1 LLVSFNFGQ
10 KRNKKEIK
18 MKVTLRRKQLSDG
31 RQSLFLDYYHKGKRR
46 YEYLGLYLTGNK
58 QSDKEMLQ
66 LAQNIRSKRELE
78 AASGEFGFDAK
89 FKQES
94 NLYDFLER
102 FAETKPKRIGV
113 YRQVKR
119 HLLLF
124 TQKDVLRFSDVTPFF
139 LEQWKAYLLSVI
151 TSNTARGLFSCLN
164 QVMKQALKEKIISK
178 NPFLEV
184 EPPKPL
190 NIKRDFL
197 TRDEIQKLAQT
208 ACAKP
213 EVKRAFLFA
222 CFCGL
227 RIGDIRRLTWANI
240 QDNAIHITQEKTQ
253 EPLFIPL
260 NQTALQLIGERGEPE
275 AKVFNLPSDAVL
287 SVVMQTW
294 VAQAGITKKVT
305 FHTSRHSFACLALE
319 NGVDIFTVSKLL
331 GHSRLETTLVYS
343 KILDSKK
350 REAVNKLPE
359 IEVI

>member
-1 LLVSFNFGQ
+1 
-10 KRNKKEIK
+10 
-18 MKVTLRRKQLSDG
+18 MKVTLRRKQLKDG
-31 RQSLFLDYYHKGKRR
+31 RQSLYLDYYHKGKRR
-46 YEYLGLYLTGNK
+46 YEYLRIYLTGDK
-58 QSDKEMLQ
+58 QSDKEKLQ
-66 LAQNIRSKRELE
+66 LAQAIRSKRELE
-78 AASGEFGFDAK
+78 AVSGEFGFDAK
-89 FKQES
+89 FKQET
-94 NLYDFLER
+94 NLYEFLER
-102 FAETKPKRIGV
+102 FAETTKPKRIGI
-113 YRQVKR
+113 YRQCKR

-124 TQKDVLRFSDVTPFF
+124 TQKEVLRFSDVTPFF

-164 QVMKQALKEKIISK
+164 QVMKQAVKEKIISK

-184 EPPKPL
+184 EAPKAL

-197 TRDEIQKLAQT
+197 TREEIQKLAQT
-208 ACAKP
+208 ACANP

-227 RIGDIRRLTWANI
+227 RLGDIRRLTWANI
-240 QDNAIHITQEKTQ
+240 QDNAIHITQEKTR
-253 EPLFIPL
+253 EPLYIPL

-275 AKVFNLPSDAVL
+275 EKVFNLPSDSVL

-294 VAQAGITKKVT
+294 VAQAGITKRVT

-359 IEVI
+359 IEVNL

>member
-1 LLVSFNFGQ
+1 
-10 KRNKKEIK
+10 
-18 MKVTLRRKQLSDG
+18 MKVTLRRKQLKDG
-31 RQSLFLDYYHKGKRR
+31 RQSLYLDYYHKGKRR
-46 YEYLGLYLTGNK
+46 YEYLRIYLTGDK
-58 QSDKEMLQ
+58 QSDKEKLQ
-66 LAQNIRSKRELE
+66 LAQSIRSKRELE
-78 AASGEFGFDAK
+78 AVSGEFGFDAK
-89 FKQES
+89 FKQET
-94 NLYDFLER
+94 NLYEFLER
-102 FAETKPKRIGV
+102 FAETTKPKRISI
-113 YRQVKR
+113 YRQCKR

-124 TQKDVLRFSDVTPFF
+124 TQKEVLRFSDVTPFF
-139 LEQWKAYLLSVI
+139 LEQWKAYLLSVV

-164 QVMKQALKEKIISK
+164 QVMKQAVKEKIISK

-184 EPPKPL
+184 EAPKAL

-197 TRDEIQKLAQT
+197 TREEIQKLAQT
-208 ACAKP
+208 ACANP

-240 QDNAIHITQEKTQ
+240 QDNAIHITQEKTR
-253 EPLFIPL
+253 EPLYIPL
-260 NQTALQLIGERGEPE
+260 NSTALQLIGERGEPE
-275 AKVFNLPSDAVL
+275 EKVFNLPSDSVL
-287 SVVMQTW
+287 YVVMQTW
-294 VAQAGITKKVT
+294 VAQAGITKRVT

-359 IEVI
+359 IEVIQ